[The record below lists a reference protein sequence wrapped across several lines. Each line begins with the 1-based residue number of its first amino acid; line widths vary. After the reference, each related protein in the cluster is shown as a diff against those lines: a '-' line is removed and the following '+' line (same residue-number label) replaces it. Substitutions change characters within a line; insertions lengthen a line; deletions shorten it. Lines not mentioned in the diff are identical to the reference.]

1 MTTIIAT
8 VGNNTATMT
17 ADRGITS
24 DLIHPDMPKI
34 VQQDSWL
41 IGVAGSARVCDQL
54 QYSIEYPKPPQ
65 ELIRQSQDHWYK
77 WLVTKVIPLIDDT
90 IKDTEMEAE
99 ALLITHGKAFL
110 ISENLSVLSA
120 APYWTIGTGGE
131 LALGSL
137 AGSIYNPDWHKN
149 HGLAGVRAAQ
159 VAGMHDPNTRG
170 TLDQYVSCADGKA
183 YKSIPASLKD

>member
-8 VGNNTATMT
+8 VGNNGATMT

-41 IGVAGSARVCDQL
+41 IGVAGSSRVCDQL

-65 ELIRQSQDHWYK
+65 ELVNQSQDLWYK
-77 WLVTKVIPLIDDT
+77 WIVTKVIPLIDDT

-110 ISENLSVLSA
+110 ISENMSVLSA
-120 APYWTIGTGGE
+120 APYWAIGSGAE

-137 AGSIYNPDWHKN
+137 AVSAYNPDWNKN
-149 HGLAGVRAAQ
+149 HDLSGIRAGQ

-170 TLDQYVSCADGKA
+170 TLDQYISHPNGKA
-183 YKSIPASLKD
+183 FKA